1 MVTHQLH
8 VSTVYMYQQMWEP
21 TAWETK
27 YTTKQQLKEVTPFD
41 TEISANAIQQSS
53 KRTQYCF
60 ESPIHGECM
69 TEDLN

>member
-1 MVTHQLH
+1 
-8 VSTVYMYQQMWEP
+8 MWEP

-60 ESPIHGECM
+60 ESPIHGGCM